1 VLNSLGGLNR
11 AQLHADRVESP
22 SGRRACGSSVRCI
35 RNKYLQRICELE
47 KYPRHNKAIHLLLDL
62 LTLAFPIWKAP
73 ISHQLPQTN
82 SLIEK
87 TLPTNRPLT
96 TSRTWQ
102 IGFAG
107 SSRVWLAAEVV
118 AVSNDVRYGDAK
130 RPSRRKARSTI

>member
-1 VLNSLGGLNR
+1 MAG
-11 AQLHADRVESP
+11 VEQTA
-22 SGRRACGSSVRCI
+22 RRAIAPFDQGGELDLADLAFLGRVRTSR
-35 RNKYLQRICELE
+35 RNE
-47 KYPRHNKAIHLLLDL
+47 AIHLLLDL
-62 LTLAFPIWKAP
+62 LTLAFPVWKAP
-73 ISHQLPQTN
+73 ISHQLPQIN